1 MIAAGV
7 AVDAAAEEAT
17 AADATTVV
25 AVAVTAADA
34 AGAATTEA
42 AAGINPQ
49 GAPLGGGA
57 RLLRMSSQRT
67 HRISRAL
74 LTAAVALGMQAA
86 PADAQ
91 QRVEQGSPVRVDGTG
106 TCTIGFNDP
115 ARHRSLV
122 AAHCGAEGARVT
134 AGGATGTLFRSKAY
148 DGHLSNDWAAIQWDP
163 GVIVGGNRFTGDAW
177 VHPGDVRLGETVC
190 YFSRTRGAQTCGR
203 FSGSA
208 DGTFFAAAPLSHP
221 GDSGGPMW
229 VSGRGFIGVV
239 SSMWTSNPLPFLRG
253 GDYVIGIV
261 PHDGPAVPEARLVGV
276 WGQNALFTGLTGPVA
291 EVLRKAVD
299 GIFRVLAGLGFGGT
313 PALRYT

>member
-1 MIAAGV
+1 
-7 AVDAAAEEAT
+7 
-17 AADATTVV
+17 
-25 AVAVTAADA
+25 
-34 AGAATTEA
+34 
-42 AAGINPQ
+42 
-49 GAPLGGGA
+49 
-57 RLLRMSSQRT
+57 MSSQRT

-74 LTAAVALGMQAA
+74 LAAAVALGMQAA
-86 PADAQ
+86 PAETQ
-91 QRVEQGSPVRVDGTG
+91 TRVEQGAPVLVDGTG

-122 AAHCGAEGARVT
+122 AAHCGAEGARVN

-163 GVIVGGNRFTGDAW
+163 GVHVGGNRLTGDAW

-229 VSGRGFIGVV
+229 VPGRGFIGVV

-299 GIFRVLAGLGFGGT
+299 GIFRALAGLGLGGT
-313 PALRYT
+313 PALRYK

>member
-1 MIAAGV
+1 M
-7 AVDAAAEEAT
+7 
-17 AADATTVV
+17 
-25 AVAVTAADA
+25 
-34 AGAATTEA
+34 
-42 AAGINPQ
+42 P
-49 GAPLGGGA
+49 
-57 RLLRMSSQRT
+57 SQRT
-67 HRISRAL
+67 HRISRTL

-91 QRVEQGSPVRVDGTG
+91 QRVEQGAPVHIDGTG
-106 TCTIGFNDP
+106 TCTIGFNDS

-122 AAHCGAEGARVT
+122 AAHCGAEGARVN

-163 GVIVGGNRFTGDAW
+163 GVHVGGNPLTGDAW

-190 YFSRTRGAQTCGR
+190 YFSRTRGAKTCGR

-229 VSGRGFIGVV
+229 VPGRGFIGVV

-276 WGQNALFTGLTGPVA
+276 WGQNALFPGLTGPVA
-291 EVLRKAVD
+291 EVLRKVVD
-299 GIFRVLAGLGFGGT
+299 GIFRVLAGLGLGGT